1 MSSSSSSRMRK
12 FTVVTTTDDEKVS
25 GSMRTIMKK
34 NIPKEETIE
43 SVYEWKGKV
52 ERDKEIRLTWN
63 DLDEDELHK
72 LTNEIERMHNY
83 DVPMILTIPPE
94 EGSDSRFL
102 KGQFRDGSFELA
114 ASLVKRKLVGCAQ
127 MRSDSVVDLKTTQ
140 SARDAIEKSME
151 QEIHW
156 EPISANSE
164 YLKWLDSVVDTSTT
178 TTKDKEEEL

>member
-1 MSSSSSSRMRK
+1 MI
-12 FTVVTTTDDEKVS
+12 TTTDDEKVS
-25 GSMRTIMKK
+25 VAMRTVMKK
-34 NIPKEETIE
+34 NVAKEETIE

-94 EGSDSRFL
+94 ESDSRFL

-127 MRSDSVVDLKTTQ
+127 MRSDGVVDLKTTQ
-140 SARDAIEKSME
+140 SARDTIEKSIE
-151 QEIHW
+151 QAIHW

-164 YLKWLDSVVDTSTT
+164 YLKWLDGVVDTST

>member
-1 MSSSSSSRMRK
+1 M
-12 FTVVTTTDDEKVS
+12 VTTTDDEKV
-25 GSMRTIMKK
+25 GESMRTVMKK
-34 NIPKEETIE
+34 NVAKEERIE

-94 EGSDSRFL
+94 ESDSRFL

-127 MRSDSVVDLKTTQ
+127 MRSDGVVDLKTTQ
-140 SARDAIEKSME
+140 SARGTIEKSIE
-151 QEIHW
+151 QAIHW
-156 EPISANSE
+156 EPISANLE
-164 YLKWLDSVVDTSTT
+164 YLKWLDGVVDTSTT
-178 TTKDKEEEL
+178 TKEEEL